1 MKTIHVHYFAMFGE
15 NRGKQKETVTTNAS
29 TAEELYEE
37 LKTKFGFKLPTNI
50 VKAAINNE
58 FAAWNAPLKDGD
70 SVALLPPFSGG

>member
-15 NRGKQKETVTTNAS
+15 DRGKKVETVQTQAA

-37 LKTKFGFKLPTNI
+37 LKKKFGFKLPSNI

-58 FAAWNAPLKDGD
+58 FVDWKAALKDGD
-70 SVALLPPFSGG
+70 SLALLPPFSGG